1 MQRCLPAALAL
12 PVDRRS
18 DREFLFLCG
27 EDRRHSAASLILFIL
42 SPSLISLFQISLL
55 SSLFEKVSLK
65 LTLSSKSWQRPP
77 VGGWEVTVLM
87 EMVVDEE
94 VEDEV
99 NN

>member
-42 SPSLISLFQISLL
+42 SPSLISLFQISLF
-55 SSLFEKVSLK
+55 SSLFEN
-65 LTLSSKSWQRPP
+65 

>member
-42 SPSLISLFQISLL
+42 SPALISLF
-55 SSLFEKVSLK
+55 EN
-65 LTLSSKSWQRPP
+65 

-87 EMVVDEE
+87 EMLVDEE

>member
-42 SPSLISLFQISLL
+42 SPALISLFQISL
-55 SSLFEKVSLK
+55 FEN
-65 LTLSSKSWQRPP
+65 